1 MEVIKTERKL
11 SLANKYRPK
20 TFSEVSEQE
29 SVRVVLENQIRTNNL
44 KHVYLFC
51 GGAGT
56 GKTTTARIIAN
67 MMNEGKGKPI
77 EMDCASRNGVDD
89 MRMIQDEC
97 TTRPLQG
104 KYKIF
109 ILDECTTGDTEILTD
124 KGFIRFDQLDKTE
137 KIAQYNDD
145 GTIEFV
151 KPIRY
156 IKHYYEGPMYKFHV
170 RKNRSILFTP
180 NHVQPLKIRHS
191 GNIKEN
197 YIKDCTFAQT
207 NSVIVAGKLNNDG
220 SNELTDFERLIIAN
234 QADGSLYYTN
244 NDNYNTWTMHLKKPN
259 KIKRIKYLLDV
270 TNTYYTSTSQ
280 CDTGEIKF
288 MYRLPKNITR
298 VLTNHF
304 NYNITYNKAKQIL
317 DEVLLW
323 DGSTK
328 AGKNLIGYYSCIDKR
343 NVDYVSSLAT
353 LCGYGADQGYVVPKK
368 STHSPL
374 YCVSWR
380 DTDTRPAGK
389 CYTETE
395 EYRGDVYCVEV
406 PSHKII
412 VRAQGFTFVTG
423 NCHML
428 STAAWNS
435 MLKIF
440 EEPPEF
446 VIFLLC
452 TTDPQKI
459 IPTIMSRVQRFNFSR
474 ISTQG
479 IENRLKYILQQENIT
494 NYEPQAVSYIARLAK
509 GGMRD
514 AITTL
519 EKCLDYNDNLTLQNV
534 LKVTSGGVTE
544 QTMLELLQT
553 LLAKDCNSALNLF
566 EQIYASGIDMTL
578 FVKLYIE
585 FIQNCVKYLITKN
598 ISIITVS
605 DIVVNWLEYN
615 SQYFTQMREQLITLL
630 DIRTTYNSE
639 DVKILLESWIIQ
651 ICS

>member
-1 MEVIKTERKL
+1 MEVIETERKL

-29 SVRVVLENQIRTNNL
+29 SVRIVLENQIRTNNL

-67 MMNEGKGKPI
+67 MMNDGKGKPI

-109 ILDECTTGDTEILTD
+109 ILDE
-124 KGFIRFDQLDKTE
+124 
-137 KIAQYNDD
+137 
-145 GTIEFV
+145 
-151 KPIRY
+151 
-156 IKHYYEGPMYKFHV
+156 
-170 RKNRSILFTP
+170 
-180 NHVQPLKIRHS
+180 
-191 GNIKEN
+191 
-197 YIKDCTFAQT
+197 
-207 NSVIVAGKLNNDG
+207 
-220 SNELTDFERLIIAN
+220 
-234 QADGSLYYTN
+234 
-244 NDNYNTWTMHLKKPN
+244 
-259 KIKRIKYLLDV
+259 
-270 TNTYYTSTSQ
+270 
-280 CDTGEIKF
+280 
-288 MYRLPKNITR
+288 
-298 VLTNHF
+298 
-304 NYNITYNKAKQIL
+304 
-317 DEVLLW
+317 
-323 DGSTK
+323 
-328 AGKNLIGYYSCIDKR
+328 
-343 NVDYVSSLAT
+343 
-353 LCGYGADQGYVVPKK
+353 
-368 STHSPL
+368 
-374 YCVSWR
+374 
-380 DTDTRPAGK
+380 
-389 CYTETE
+389 
-395 EYRGDVYCVEV
+395 
-406 PSHKII
+406 
-412 VRAQGFTFVTG
+412 
-423 NCHML
+423 CHML

-578 FVKLYIE
+578 FIKLYIE

>member
-1 MEVIKTERKL
+1 MSERKL

-67 MMNEGKGKPI
+67 MMNDGKGKPI

-109 ILDECTTGDTEILTD
+109 ILDE
-124 KGFIRFDQLDKTE
+124 
-137 KIAQYNDD
+137 
-145 GTIEFV
+145 
-151 KPIRY
+151 
-156 IKHYYEGPMYKFHV
+156 
-170 RKNRSILFTP
+170 
-180 NHVQPLKIRHS
+180 
-191 GNIKEN
+191 
-197 YIKDCTFAQT
+197 
-207 NSVIVAGKLNNDG
+207 
-220 SNELTDFERLIIAN
+220 
-234 QADGSLYYTN
+234 
-244 NDNYNTWTMHLKKPN
+244 
-259 KIKRIKYLLDV
+259 
-270 TNTYYTSTSQ
+270 
-280 CDTGEIKF
+280 
-288 MYRLPKNITR
+288 
-298 VLTNHF
+298 
-304 NYNITYNKAKQIL
+304 
-317 DEVLLW
+317 
-323 DGSTK
+323 
-328 AGKNLIGYYSCIDKR
+328 
-343 NVDYVSSLAT
+343 
-353 LCGYGADQGYVVPKK
+353 
-368 STHSPL
+368 
-374 YCVSWR
+374 
-380 DTDTRPAGK
+380 
-389 CYTETE
+389 
-395 EYRGDVYCVEV
+395 
-406 PSHKII
+406 
-412 VRAQGFTFVTG
+412 
-423 NCHML
+423 CHML

-553 LLAKDCNSALNLF
+553 LLAKDCNSVLNLF

-578 FVKLYIE
+578 FIKLYIE